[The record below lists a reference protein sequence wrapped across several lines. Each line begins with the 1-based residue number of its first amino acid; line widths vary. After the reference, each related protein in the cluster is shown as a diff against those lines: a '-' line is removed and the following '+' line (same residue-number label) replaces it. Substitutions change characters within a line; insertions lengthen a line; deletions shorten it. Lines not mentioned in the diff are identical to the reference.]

1 MKPTEHV
8 TFSFLLA
15 QLGVQ
20 QQYGSTGTLL
30 MVAAGNLP
38 DLDGLTLLAGWKVYR
53 KFHRILG
60 HGLPMT
66 LVGPALLALFGTYG
80 LGLTPFGPLWAWL
93 QLSLVAHLFAD
104 VCFYRWPVR
113 LLWPL
118 GKRAWGFGL
127 MSWNDLVPTLV
138 LYAATAVAV
147 WRPAQA
153 FTAATTG
160 LGAFFLYVAWR
171 AWRPRSRFGWSA
183 WLTGDWARQNARFWR
198 WLTGDFVT

>member
-8 TFSFLLA
+8 TFAFLLA
-15 QLGVQ
+15 QLGAHQ
-20 QQYGSTGTLL
+20 EYGPAGTLL
-30 MVAAGNLP
+30 VVAAGNLP

-53 KFHRILG
+53 KFHRFLG

-66 LVGPALLALFGTYG
+66 LAGPALLAVYGSYG
-80 LGLTPFGPLWAWL
+80 LGLEPFGRLWAWL
-93 QLSLVAHLFAD
+93 QLSLLAHLLTD

-118 GKRAWGFGL
+118 SQRAWGFGL
-127 MSWNDLVPTLV
+127 VSWNDLVPTLILYGATAVV
-138 LYAATAVAV
+138 LWRPTLALTAATA
-147 WRPAQA
+147 
-153 FTAATTG
+153 G
-160 LGAFFLYVAWR
+160 LAAFFLYLAWR